1 MGKRRL
7 RARWDFPRI
16 WFSTSAVPRAAVRGK
31 LLRLEEE
38 TFAGTMGQAVLVV
51 PPQSIQIHRHVIMA
65 KRR

>member
-38 TFAGTMGQAVLVV
+38 TFAGTMGQAVLVAREWYIWIV
-51 PPQSIQIHRHVIMA
+51 NVS
-65 KRR
+65 KE